1 MKMMYEVVFDNGK
14 EKLKLTLQ
22 EKDGDELVEGVIDDN
37 MVVNEIKRT
46 FYWIKMMIPINTMLE
61 KIKKSQE

>member
-1 MKMMYEVVFDNGK
+1 MMYEVVFDNGK

>member
-46 FYWIKMMIPINTMLE
+46 FYWIKMFIPINTMLE

>member
-1 MKMMYEVVFDNGK
+1 MMYEVVFDNGK
-14 EKLKLTLQ
+14 EKLKMTLQ
-22 EKDGDELVEGVIDDN
+22 EKDGDELVEGVIDDD

-46 FYWIKMMIPINTMLE
+46 FYWIKMMIPINAMLE

>member
-14 EKLKLTLQ
+14 EKLKMTLQ
-22 EKDGDELVEGVIDDN
+22 EKDGDELVEGVIDDD

-46 FYWIKMMIPINTMLE
+46 FYWIKMMIPINAMLE